1 MVHNP
6 YSQYA
11 AQSIMTMTPGEMLT
25 RLYDGAVLDLNL
37 AVQGIE
43 EKDYEKVN
51 LYIQKAQKIIT
62 YLTVTLDMRYP
73 VSENLAALYDFF
85 NYYIR
90 KANIEKSA
98 AMLKEVIPMIEDLR
112 NTFTECDRLSRMSAQ
127 KDAGAY
133 GISLIG

>member
-1 MVHNP
+1 MVHNS

-43 EKDYEKVN
+43 EKDYEKAN

-90 KANIEKSA
+90 KANIAKSA
-98 AMLKEVIPMIEDLR
+98 DMLKEVIPMIEDLR
-112 NTFTECDRLSRMSAQ
+112 NTFTECDRLSRMSAP
-127 KDAGAY
+127 KDAGTY
-133 GISLIG
+133 GMSLIG